1 MDEVWPRRGRDQDHS
16 LLIGGAPVIRWKQ
29 NPSGSRFYFYFL
41 EGQASTQGSLKGS
54 MTSTQGSLKG
64 SMTFALARVRGRRIW
79 GSDGQQTHCTRQGAL
94 LLS

>member
-16 LLIGGAPVIRWKQ
+16 LLIGGAPVVRWKQ

-54 MTSTQGSLKG
+54 V
-64 SMTFALARVRGRRIW
+64 TFALARVRGRRIW